1 MKTILFPVL
10 TASAIALGGVA
21 MAVPPS
27 LPVRGTINAVNGS
40 ALSVTENAGAKISVT
55 LAPNATITEVIPSSL
70 SDVKPGTYVGTAA
83 IKQPSGIYRA
93 LELQV
98 FPETM
103 RGAGMGTRPWN
114 LAPHSTMT
122 NGTVGGLAHA
132 GGTVGTV
139 SGSGDLTLTVNDGSG
154 TKTVLIPSG
163 VPVVSFTPGN
173 TSDLRP
179 GAHVMFFPTT
189 AATSGSVTT
198 SRIIVGENGLTPP
211 M

>member
-1 MKTILFPVL
+1 
-10 TASAIALGGVA
+10 
-21 MAVPPS
+21 
-27 LPVRGTINAVNGS
+27 
-40 ALSVTENAGAKISVT
+40 
-55 LAPNATITEVIPSSL
+55 
-70 SDVKPGTYVGTAA
+70 
-83 IKQPSGIYRA
+83 
-93 LELQV
+93 
-98 FPETM
+98 
-103 RGAGMGTRPWN
+103 
-114 LAPHSTMT
+114 MT

>member
-179 GAHVMFFPTT
+179 GAHVRFFPTT
-189 AATSGSVTT
+189 AATSGSVTP